1 MRHLILLGAALAV
14 LPGCASVKG
23 LPGAAHVAGLKTGD
37 VGVVA
42 QAPAPGGL
50 DPIAAAA
57 FWGTRYD
64 ANPRD
69 PETAVRFSAALRAV
83 QNDEEALRVIGQAAA
98 RGDGDPRVKLE
109 LAKAL
114 IANERAHEAV
124 RPAEQ
129 AIAGGLHEDWSA
141 YSTYGVALDKTGQH
155 RKARVQYDRALA
167 LSADNARVLNNKG
180 LSYALSGQPGK
191 AESTLRTA
199 AALPGGSAHVRQ
211 NLALVLGLSG
221 RTAEAEMLARSD
233 LPPMVA
239 SGNVAYF
246 QSLVA
251 QPAYWGR
258 LDRADAELPD
268 FGDEPL
274 PALEAAPGAAPA
286 AAPTPRPAPRDEV
299 APAEPVRGRPAP
311 GVLSM
316 NAGRSAALTALQGG

>member
-1 MRHLILLGAALAV
+1 MRHLILLGAALA
-14 LPGCASVKG
+14 LPACASVK
-23 LPGAAHVAGLKTGD
+23 LPSMSIGKGESAALSRAD

-42 QAPAPGGL
+42 QPPAPDGL

-69 PETAVRFSAALRAV
+69 AQVAVRFSAALRAV

-98 RGDGDPRVKLE
+98 RGEDDPRVKLE

-114 IANERAHEAV
+114 IANDRAHEAV

-141 YSTYGVALDKTGQH
+141 YSTYGVALDKIGRH
-155 RKARVQYDRALA
+155 RQARAQYDRALA
-167 LSADNARVLNNKG
+167 LDADNARVLNNKG
-180 LSYALSGQPGK
+180 LSFALSGDARE

-199 AALPGGSAHVRQ
+199 AALPGGSARVRQ

-221 RTAEAEMLARSD
+221 RTTEAEMLARSD
-233 LPPMVA
+233 LPPAVA

-246 QSLVA
+246 QSLVG
-251 QPAYWGR
+251 QPAYWGN
-258 LDRADAELPD
+258 LDRRAAELPD
-268 FGDEPL
+268 FGDEAVPVSVPV
-274 PALEAAPGAAPA
+274 PAPVPS
-286 AAPTPRPAPRDEV
+286 PAPRDEV
-299 APAEPVRGRPAP
+299 EPAAPIQGEPAP
-311 GVLSM
+311 GVMSM
-316 NAGRSAALTALQGG
+316 VEGRDVAGAPTPLQGG